1 MQFRYL
7 GGAVGL
13 GIVTAVFNNRVRS
26 GLVSLLTPTDIVRV
40 LQSTELI
47 HQLPGPQQHEV
58 QLVFGDSFTL
68 QWKTI
73 LGFVCAQIPA
83 ALMML

>member
-13 GIVTAVFNNRVRS
+13 GIVTSVFNNNVKHQVAS
-26 GLVSLLTPTDIVRV
+26 FLAPDDVSRLLE
-40 LQSTELI
+40 STQMI
-47 HQLPGPQQHEV
+47 HLLPESSQLEV
-58 QLVFGDSFTL
+58 QKIFGESFSL
-68 QWKTI
+68 QWKTL
-73 LGFVCAQIPA
+73 LGFVCAQIPT

>member
-13 GIVTAVFNNRVRS
+13 GITTAVFNNSVRS
-26 GLVSLLTPTDIVRV
+26 GLASLLAPTDVFRV
-40 LQSTELI
+40 LESTELI
-47 HQLPGPQQHEV
+47 HELPNPLQQEV
-58 QLVFGDSFTL
+58 QHVFGNSFTL
-68 QWKTI
+68 QWKTL
-73 LGFVCAQIPA
+73 LGFVCAQVPA